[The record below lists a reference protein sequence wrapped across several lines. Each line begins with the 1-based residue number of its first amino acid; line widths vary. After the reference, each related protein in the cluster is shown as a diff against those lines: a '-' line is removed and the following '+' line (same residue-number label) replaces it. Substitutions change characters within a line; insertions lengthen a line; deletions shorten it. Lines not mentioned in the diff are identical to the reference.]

1 MDINKTETLKRV
13 ISDGSYYQSLFF
25 NHPDAIYVM
34 DIHGNHIDANPS
46 FERISGYKIED
57 LIGISRD
64 RICPPES
71 DRLRNK
77 YIGEVLSGRSVNDSM
92 AFYHKDGSV
101 KHAEITYIPITVGE
115 EVVGIYGI
123 AKDVTEVV
131 AVERKLQETQ
141 EKYQVLADHAQ
152 DLITT
157 CSIDGKL
164 LYVSPSVYTLLG
176 YRPEEV
182 TGKSFKDYCYPG
194 DYPDPMELSMIGN
207 GCKMRVLHK
216 QGHYVWMETLA
227 KPVAGDEGEST
238 QIVSISR
245 DITQHKD
252 AERRLRESRQ
262 RYKSLFEHNPAAV
275 YSLSLEGKYTAVNRN
290 LVKMLNIPRSKL
302 IGQSFLSNLDPCEV
316 HSGQAYFELVKQGK
330 PQHHESRIVNSSGR
344 KVDVSIINVPIIV
357 DQELVGVYGILS
369 DITERKDYM
378 EQIQELSKQHAL
390 ILNSVT
396 EGIYGLDADGITRFM
411 NPAAAS
417 MFGYEAEEFVGKSSH
432 PIIHHSRA
440 DGSYFPKNEC
450 PIHMT
455 VMDGKCRTVKEDV
468 FWRKDGT
475 SFLVEYQVT
484 PIIDEGQIRGAVIV
498 FNDVTGDREIV
509 RAKETAELA
518 AQAKSEFLSMVSH
531 EIRTPMNGI
540 VGMTELLIGTD
551 LSDEQREYAEII
563 RESGDALLN
572 ILNDILDFSK
582 LESGKMALA
591 YEPFSLRIMLEQVA
605 ELFSP
610 RAKEKQLKIRY
621 RLNPDI
627 PEYMVGDAMRIQQI
641 LVNLVSNALKF
652 TDHGSI
658 DVTVDIIRGNRPE
671 ASVLDFAVK
680 DTGIGI
686 PEDKLDQLFQSF
698 SQLHPVINRK
708 YGGTGLGLVISKRL
722 VEIMGGS
729 ISVESKDGEGS
740 TFRFAVPATS
750 VDATAEAEQSA
761 RQFSHDRTRQG
772 DKVAMRILVAED
784 HPVNRKIL
792 TEYLEKLGY
801 QADVCA
807 NGVEAIEAISQN
819 AYDIVLMDLQMPV
832 MDGLKATDL
841 VHRLIPQERIPAIIA
856 VTGNAKR
863 EDKEACLE
871 LGMRDFISKPIMLSE
886 LKRVLQQWGPADEP
900 QLAPS

>member
-1 MDINKTETLKRV
+1 MDKTETLKR
-13 ISDGSYYQSLFF
+13 IIFEGSSYRSLFF

-46 FERISGYKIED
+46 FERLSGYKIED
-57 LIGISRD
+57 LAGISRD
-64 RICPPES
+64 RISPPKSE
-71 DRLRNK
+71 RLRQK
-77 YIGEVLSGRSVNDSM
+77 YIGDVLAGHSVSDSL
-92 AFYHKDGSV
+92 AFYHKDGSI
-101 KHAEITYIPITVGE
+101 KYAEVTYIPITVGE
-115 EVVGIYGI
+115 DVVGIYGI
-123 AKDVTEVV
+123 AKDVTEILE
-131 AVERKLQETQ
+131 VERKLKETQ
-141 EKYQVLADHAQ
+141 EKYQMLADHAQ

-157 CSIDGKL
+157 SSLDGKL
-164 LYVSPSVYTLLG
+164 LYVSPSVYPLLG

-182 TGKSFKDYCYPG
+182 TGKFLKDYCYPG
-194 DYPDPMELSMIGN
+194 DYPELLELSTNGN
-207 GCKMRVLHK
+207 GCKMRVRHK
-216 QGHYVWMETLA
+216 EGHYIWVETLA
-227 KPVAGDEGEST
+227 KPVAGEQDEST

-245 DITQHKD
+245 DITQQKNT
-252 AERRLRESRQ
+252 ERRLRESRQ

-275 YSLSLEGKYTAVNRN
+275 YSLDLEGKYSAVNRN
-290 LVKMLNIPRSKL
+290 LVKMLDVPRGQL
-302 IGQSFLSNLDPCEV
+302 IGQSFLSHLDPCEV
-316 HSGQAYFELVKQGK
+316 QSGKAYFELVKQGK
-330 PQHHESRIVNSSGR
+330 PQQYETRIVNSGGR
-344 KVDVSIINVPIIV
+344 KVDVSILNVPILV
-357 DQELVGVYGILS
+357 DQELVGVYGIVS

-378 EQIQELSKQHAL
+378 ERIQELSKQHAL

-396 EGIYGLDADGITRFM
+396 EGIYGLDADGITMFI

-417 MFGYEAEEFVGKSSH
+417 MFGYEAEEFVNKSSH

-440 DGSYFPKNEC
+440 DGSHLPKDDC

-455 VMDGKCRTVKEDV
+455 VMDGQCRTVKEDV

-540 VGMTELLIGTD
+540 VGMTELLISTD
-551 LSDEQREYAEII
+551 LSEEQREYAEII

-582 LESGKMALA
+582 LESGKMAIA
-591 YEPFSLRIMLEQVA
+591 YEPFSLREMLEQVA

-610 RAKEKQLKIRY
+610 GAEKKQLKIRY

-627 PEYMVGDAMRIQQI
+627 PQFMVGDAMRIRQI

-652 TDHGSI
+652 TDQGSI
-658 DVTVDIIRGNRPE
+658 DVSVDIIHGNRPE
-671 ASVLDFAVK
+671 LSMLDFAVK

-729 ISVESKDGEGS
+729 IGVESEDGEGS
-740 TFRFAVPATS
+740 TFRFAIPSTS
-750 VDATAEAEQSA
+750 VDAAAEQSA
-761 RQFSHDRTRQG
+761 RQFKDDRTRQG
-772 DKVAMRILVAED
+772 DKVARRILVAED

-801 QADVCA
+801 QADVCS

-871 LGMRDFISKPIMLSE
+871 IGMRDFISKPVMLSE
-886 LKRVLQQWGPADEP
+886 LKRVLQQWGPTDEP

>member
-1 MDINKTETLKRV
+1 MDINKTETLKRI
-13 ISDGSYYQSLFF
+13 ISEGSSYRSLFF

-34 DIHGNHIDANPS
+34 DIHGNYIDANPS
-46 FERISGYKIED
+46 IERISGYTFEE
-57 LIGISRD
+57 LRRLNRVG
-64 RICPPES
+64 ICPPES
-71 DRLRNK
+71 EELRK
-77 YIGEVLSGRSVNDSM
+77 EYIREVLAGHSVSNSIT
-92 AFYHKDGSV
+92 FYHRDGSL
-101 KHAEITYIPITVGE
+101 KQAEITYVPITEQE
-115 EVVGIYGI
+115 EIVGIYGI
-123 AKDVTEVV
+123 ARDVTEMVE
-131 AVERKLQETQ
+131 VERKLQETQ
-141 EKYQVLADHAQ
+141 EKYQMLADHAQ

-157 CSIDGKL
+157 TSLDGKL
-164 LYVSPSVYTLLG
+164 LYVSPSVYPLLG

-182 TGKSFKDYCYPG
+182 TGRFLRDYCHPE
-194 DYPDPMELSMIGN
+194 DYPVLQELSLSGN

-216 QGHYVWMETLA
+216 KGHYIWMETLA
-227 KPVAGDEGEST
+227 KPVAGELHKGT

-275 YSLSLEGKYTAVNRN
+275 YSLDLVGNYNAVNRN
-290 LVKMLNIPRSKL
+290 LVKMLDIPRSQL
-302 IGQSFLSNLDPCEV
+302 IGQSFLSHLDQSEV
-316 HSGQAYFELVKQGK
+316 HAGKAYFELVKQGK
-330 PQHHESRIVNSSGR
+330 PQHYETKIVNARGR
-344 KVDVSIINVPIIV
+344 KIDVSIINVPIIV

-369 DITERKDYM
+369 DITERKDYT

-396 EGIYGLDADGITRFM
+396 EGIYGLDAEGITRFM

-417 MFGYEAEEFVGKSSH
+417 MFGYTVEEFIGKSSH

-440 DGSYFPKNEC
+440 DGSYFPKKEC
-450 PIHMT
+450 PIQMT
-455 VMDGKCRTVKEDV
+455 VMDGQCRTVKEDV

-484 PIIDEGQIRGAVIV
+484 PIIDEGQIQGAVIV
-498 FNDVTGDREIV
+498 FNDVTGDREIM

-551 LSDEQREYAEII
+551 LSEEQREYAEII

-591 YEPFSLRIMLEQVA
+591 FEPFSLRKMLEQVA

-610 RAKEKQLKIRY
+610 GAEEKQLKIRY

-627 PEYMVGDAMRIQQI
+627 PEFMVGDAMRIRQI

-652 TDHGSI
+652 TNQGSI
-658 DVTVDIIRGNRPE
+658 DVAVDIIHGSRPE
-671 ASVLDFAVK
+671 TSVLDFAVK

-729 ISVESKDGEGS
+729 ISVESEEGKGS

-750 VDATAEAEQSA
+750 VDVSAEKTA

-801 QADVCA
+801 QADVCT

-819 AYDIVLMDLQMPV
+819 TYDIVLMDLQMPV

-871 LGMRDFISKPIMLSE
+871 IGMRDFISKPVMLSE
-886 LKRVLQQWGPADEP
+886 LKRVLQQWGPTDEP

>member
-1 MDINKTETLKRV
+1 MDNNKTETLKRI
-13 ISDGSYYQSLFF
+13 ISEGSSYQSLFF

-34 DIHGNHIDANPS
+34 DIHGNYIDANPS
-46 FERISGYKIED
+46 VERISGYTLDD
-57 LIGISRD
+57 LM
-64 RICPPES
+64 RIHPSQVCPPES
-71 DRLRNK
+71 EQSRRD
-77 YIGEVLSGRSVNDSM
+77 YIREAITGRSVSNNIT
-92 AFYHKDGSV
+92 FYHKNGSV
-101 KHAEITYIPITVGE
+101 RQAEITYVPITAGE

-123 AKDVTEVV
+123 AKDITEIVE
-131 AVERKLQETQ
+131 VERKLQETQ
-141 EKYQVLADHAQ
+141 EKYQVLAEHAQ

-157 CSIDGKL
+157 SSLDGEL
-164 LYVSPSVYTLLG
+164 LYVSPSVYPLLG
-176 YRPEEV
+176 YQPEEV

-194 DYPDPMELSMIGN
+194 DFPDPLELSEIGN
-207 GCKMRVLHK
+207 GCKMRVRHK
-216 QGHYVWMETLA
+216 KGHYIWMETLA
-227 KPVAGDEGEST
+227 KPVAGEKGKGI

-252 AERRLRESRQ
+252 ADRRLRESRQ

-275 YSLSLEGKYTAVNRN
+275 YSLNLEGKYSAVNRN
-290 LVKMLNIPRSKL
+290 LVKMLDIPRSKL

-316 HSGQAYFELVKQGK
+316 ERGRTYFELVKQGK
-330 PQHHESRIVNSSGR
+330 PQHYETRIVNSSG
-344 KVDVSIINVPIIV
+344 KKFDASIINVPIIV

-369 DITERKDYM
+369 DITERKEYM
-378 EQIQELSKQHAL
+378 ERIQELSKQHAL

-396 EGIYGLDADGITRFM
+396 EGIYGLDAEGVTMFM

-417 MFGYEAEEFVGKSSH
+417 MFGYEVEEFIGNNAH
-432 PIIHHSRA
+432 NIIHHSRA
-440 DGSYFPKNEC
+440 DGSYFPKEEC

-455 VMDGKCRTVKEDV
+455 VMDGKGRSVKEDV
-468 FWRKDGT
+468 FWRKDGS

-484 PIIDEGQIRGAVIV
+484 PIIDQEQIQGVVIV
-498 FNDVTGDREIV
+498 FNDVTGEREIV

-551 LSDEQREYAEII
+551 LSEEQREYAQII
-563 RESGDALLN
+563 QESGDALLN

-591 YEPFSLRIMLEQVA
+591 YEPFSLRKMLEQVA
-605 ELFSP
+605 ELFKL
-610 RAKEKQLKIRY
+610 RADEKQLQIRY
-621 RLNPDI
+621 RLNPTI
-627 PEYMVGDAMRIQQI
+627 PEFMVGDAMRIRQI

-652 TDHGSI
+652 TDKGSI
-658 DVTVDIIRGNRPE
+658 DVNVDIIKGRKPE
-671 ASVLDFAVK
+671 NSVLDFAVK

-686 PEDKLDQLFQSF
+686 PADKLDQLFQSF

-729 ISVESKDGEGS
+729 ISVESEDGKGS

-750 VDATAEAEQSA
+750 VDYASEDTA

-801 QADVCA
+801 EADVCT

-819 AYDIVLMDLQMPV
+819 SYDIVLMDIHMPV

-841 VHRLIPQERIPAIIA
+841 VHRLIPQDRIPAIIA

-871 LGMRDFISKPIMLSE
+871 MGMRDFISKPVMLSE
-886 LKRVLQQWGPADEP
+886 LKRVLQQWGPTDQP
-900 QLAPS
+900 QLAPN

>member
-1 MDINKTETLKRV
+1 MNKTETLKRI
-13 ISDGSYYQSLFF
+13 ISEGSSHQSLFF

-34 DIHGNHIDANPS
+34 DIHGNYIDANPS
-46 FERISGYKIED
+46 VERISGHTLED
-57 LIGISRD
+57 LIRMN
-64 RICPPES
+64 REHLCPPDSEKS
-71 DRLRNK
+71 RQQCID
-77 YIGEVLSGRSVNDSM
+77 EVLAGRSVSNSLK
-92 AFYHKDGSV
+92 FYHRDGSLRQ
-101 KHAEITYIPITVGE
+101 ADITYVPITAEE

-123 AKDVTEVV
+123 AKDVTEIME
-131 AVERKLQETQ
+131 VERKLHETQ
-141 EKYQVLADHAQ
+141 EKYQILAEHAQ
-152 DLITT
+152 DLITK
-157 CSIDGKL
+157 CSLDGEL
-164 LYVSPSVYTLLG
+164 LYVSPSVYPLLG

-194 DYPDPMELSMIGN
+194 DYPDPLDVSVIGN
-207 GCKMRVLHK
+207 GCTMRVLHK
-216 QGHYVWMETLA
+216 KGHYIWMETLA
-227 KPVAGDEGEST
+227 KPVSGREGEDT
-238 QIVSISR
+238 QVVSISR

-252 AERRLRESRQ
+252 ADRRLRESRQ
-262 RYKSLFEHNPAAV
+262 RYKSLFEHTPAAV
-275 YSLSLEGKYTAVNRN
+275 YSLDLEGRYSSVNRN
-290 LVKMLNIPRSKL
+290 LVQLLNIPRSEL
-302 IGQSFLSNLDPCEV
+302 IGRSFLNNLDKSEV
-316 HSGQAYFELVKQGK
+316 QNGKTYFEQVKQGK
-330 PQHHESRIVNSSGR
+330 PQHYETCVVNAKGR
-344 KVDVSIINVPIIV
+344 KIDVSIMNVPIIV

-369 DITERKDYM
+369 DITERKDYT
-378 EQIQELSKQHAL
+378 ERIQELSKQHTL

-396 EGIYGLDADGITRFM
+396 EGIYGLDADGITMFM

-417 MFGYEAEEFVGKSSH
+417 MFGYEVKELVGKSSH
-432 PIIHHSRA
+432 PIMHHSRA
-440 DGSYFPKNEC
+440 DGSYFPVEEC

-455 VMDGKCRTVKEDV
+455 VMDGQRRLIKEDV
-468 FWRKDGT
+468 FWRKDGS

-484 PIIDEGQIRGAVIV
+484 PIIDQGQIQGAVVV
-498 FNDVTGDREIV
+498 FNDVTGEREIV

-551 LSDEQREYAEII
+551 LSEEQREYAQII
-563 RESGDALLN
+563 QESGDALLN

-591 YEPFSLRIMLEQVA
+591 YEPFSLRKMLEQVA
-605 ELFSP
+605 ELFKS
-610 RAKEKQLKIRY
+610 RANEKQLKIRY
-621 RLNPDI
+621 RLNPSI
-627 PEYMVGDAMRIQQI
+627 PEFMVGDAMRIRQI

-652 TDHGSI
+652 TDQGSI
-658 DVTVDIIRGNRPE
+658 DVTVDIIKGRRPE
-671 ASVLDFAVK
+671 SSVLDFAVK

-686 PEDKLDQLFQSF
+686 PADKLDQLFQSF

-729 ISVESKDGEGS
+729 ISVESEEAEGS

-750 VDATAEAEQSA
+750 VDVPEEEAA

-772 DKVAMRILVAED
+772 DKIPISILVAED

-801 QADVCA
+801 TPDVCT
-807 NGVEAIEAISQN
+807 NGVEAIEAISQKT
-819 AYDIVLMDLQMPV
+819 YDIVLMDIQMPV

-841 VHRLIPQERIPAIIA
+841 VHRLIPQDRLPTIIA
-856 VTGNAKR
+856 VTGNSKR

-871 LGMRDFISKPIMLSE
+871 IGMRDFISKPVMLSE
-886 LKRVLQQWGPADEP
+886 LKRVLQQWGPADQP
-900 QLAPS
+900 QLAPN

>member
-1 MDINKTETLKRV
+1 MDVNKTETLKRI
-13 ISDGSYYQSLFF
+13 ISEGNSYQSLFF

-34 DIHGNHIDANPS
+34 DIDGNYMDANPS
-46 FERISGYKIED
+46 VERISGYTLDD
-57 LIGISRD
+57 LIRMSRNQ
-64 RICPPES
+64 ICPPDSENS
-71 DRLRNK
+71 RK
-77 YIGEVLSGRSVNDSM
+77 EYIKEVLGGRSVNNSIT
-92 AFYHKDGSV
+92 FYHKDGSL
-101 KHAEITYIPITVGE
+101 KQAQITYVPITEGE

-123 AKDVTEVV
+123 AKDVSDILE
-131 AVERKLQETQ
+131 VERELQETR

-157 CSIDGKL
+157 CTTDGEL

-176 YRPEEV
+176 YKPEEV

-194 DYPDPMELSMIGN
+194 DYPDPMELSKIGN

-216 QGHYVWMETLA
+216 KGHYIWMETLA
-227 KPVAGDEGEST
+227 KPVAGEHGKST

-252 AERRLRESRQ
+252 ADRRLRESRQ
-262 RYKSLFEHNPAAV
+262 RYRSLFEYNPAAV
-275 YSLSLEGKYTAVNRN
+275 YSLNLEGEYSAVNSKLVQMLAVPRN
-290 LVKMLNIPRSKL
+290 KL
-302 IGQSFLSNLDPCEV
+302 IGKSFLSNLDKCEV
-316 HSGQAYFELVKQGK
+316 QYGKTNFDKVKQGD
-330 PQHHESRIVNSSGR
+330 PQYYETRIVNSSGR
-344 KVDVSIINVPIIV
+344 KIEVSVTNVPIIV
-357 DQELVGVYGILS
+357 DKEVVGVYGIVS
-369 DITERKDYM
+369 DITERKEYT
-378 EQIQELSKQHAL
+378 ERIQELSKQHEL
-390 ILNSVT
+390 ILNTVT
-396 EGIYGLDADGITRFM
+396 EGIYGLDADGITMFM

-417 MFGYEAEEFVGKSSH
+417 MFGYEGKEFIGKNSH
-432 PIIHHSRA
+432 PIIHHTRA
-440 DGSYFPKNEC
+440 DGSHFPKEEC

-455 VMDGKCRTVKEDV
+455 VLDGQRRSIKEDV
-468 FWRKDGT
+468 FWRKDGS
-475 SFLVEYQVT
+475 SFLVQYQVT
-484 PIIDEGQIRGAVIV
+484 PIIEQGQIQGAVVV
-498 FNDVTGDREIV
+498 FNDMTDEREIV

-551 LSDEQREYAEII
+551 LSEEQREYAEII
-563 RESGDALLN
+563 QDSGDALLN

-591 YEPFSLRIMLEQVA
+591 YEPFALRKMLEQVA
-605 ELFSP
+605 ELFKP
-610 RAKEKQLKIRY
+610 RADEKQLEIRF
-621 RLNPDI
+621 RLNPNI
-627 PEYMVGDAMRIQQI
+627 PEFMVGDSMRIRQI
-641 LVNLVSNALKF
+641 LVNLVGNALKF
-652 TDHGSI
+652 TDRGSI
-658 DVTVDIIRGNRPE
+658 DVNVDIIKGRKPE
-671 ASVLDFAVK
+671 DSVLDFAVQ

-686 PEDKLDQLFQSF
+686 PADKLDQLFQSF

-729 ISVESKDGEGS
+729 ISVESTEGEGS

-750 VDATAEAEQSA
+750 VDASAEQTAS
-761 RQFSHDRTRQG
+761 QFHHDRTRQS

-792 TEYLEKLGY
+792 REYLEKLGY
-801 QADVCA
+801 HADVCT
-807 NGVEAIEAISQN
+807 NGVEAIDAISQN
-819 AYDIVLMDLQMPV
+819 AYDIVLMDIHMPV

-841 VHRLIPQERIPAIIA
+841 LHRLIPQDRIPPIIA
-856 VTGNAKR
+856 VTGTAKR

-871 LGMRDFISKPIMLSE
+871 IGMRDFISKPVMLSE
-886 LKRVLQQWGPADEP
+886 LKRVLQQWGPTDEP